1 MSCAKPSLCV
11 IKLCHEEWRY
21 DFTHSEQTCGE
32 FHAFPTFLS
41 NTGGFQVPE
50 QETRKA
56 SKAGV
61 KMMVRGILSFTGTES
76 HASMSNYI
84 FTNTLYLPQFSFKVK
99 TGVAIPSLTIRLL

>member
-1 MSCAKPSLCV
+1 
-11 IKLCHEEWRY
+11 
-21 DFTHSEQTCGE
+21 
-32 FHAFPTFLS
+32 
-41 NTGGFQVPE
+41 
-50 QETRKA
+50 
-56 SKAGV
+56 V